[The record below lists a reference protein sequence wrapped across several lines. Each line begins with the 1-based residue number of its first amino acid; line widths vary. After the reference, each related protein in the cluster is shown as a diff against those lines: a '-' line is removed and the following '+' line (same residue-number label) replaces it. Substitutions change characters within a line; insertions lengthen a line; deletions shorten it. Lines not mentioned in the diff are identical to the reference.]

1 MAKEKTRGLKLI
13 LSYQIG
19 LNKSLLCS
27 GLDLDGNDD
36 TEKLNVLFICLL
48 CKQNIPN
55 TKQLLYANM
64 KWHYDTNIECMI
76 SLQTANRQ
84 YNYIDTKP

>member
-13 LSYQIG
+13 LSYQLG

-48 CKQNIPN
+48 CNAW
-55 TKQLLYANM
+55 L
-64 KWHYDTNIECMI
+64 C
-76 SLQTANRQ
+76 
-84 YNYIDTKP
+84 

>member
-13 LSYQIG
+13 LSYRLG

-36 TEKLNVLFICLL
+36 TEKLKFLFICLL
-48 CKQNIPN
+48 FN
-55 TKQLLYANM
+55 
-64 KWHYDTNIECMI
+64 
-76 SLQTANRQ
+76 
-84 YNYIDTKP
+84 

>member
-1 MAKEKTRGLKLI
+1 MAKEKTKVLRLI
-13 LSYQIG
+13 LSYQLG

-48 CKQNIPN
+48 CK
-55 TKQLLYANM
+55 
-64 KWHYDTNIECMI
+64 
-76 SLQTANRQ
+76 
-84 YNYIDTKP
+84 